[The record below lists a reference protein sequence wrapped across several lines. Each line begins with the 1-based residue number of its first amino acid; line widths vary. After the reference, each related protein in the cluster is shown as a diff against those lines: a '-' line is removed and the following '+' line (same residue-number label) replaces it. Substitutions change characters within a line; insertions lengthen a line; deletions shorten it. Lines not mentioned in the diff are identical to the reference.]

1 MNMEIKVLGTG
12 CAGCKAL
19 CETVRQAVAES
30 GLDATVVKEEDIVK
44 IMSYNVMNLPALVVD
59 GRVVAQGR
67 KLSLAEVRGLLTKCS
82 AMKRSLLLA
91 AAAAFVAC
99 GQGPAGKTA
108 ADRPQDDCVEVL
120 CFHGAKRCA
129 TCMAIETGVKEVLET
144 DFAGQ
149 VGAGEVRF
157 RIIDVA
163 KPENGALADKYE
175 VAWSALLL
183 NKWRD
188 GKETVTDLTR
198 FAFANARTN
207 PERFKAEL
215 CAEIRKQLDM

>member
-1 MNMEIKVLGTG
+1 
-12 CAGCKAL
+12 
-19 CETVRQAVAES
+19 
-30 GLDATVVKEEDIVK
+30 
-44 IMSYNVMNLPALVVD
+44 
-59 GRVVAQGR
+59 
-67 KLSLAEVRGLLTKCS
+67 
-82 AMKRSLLLA
+82 MKRLLLLA

-129 TCMAIETGVKEVLET
+129 TYGAKRCATCIAIETGVKEVLET

-149 VGAGEVRF
+149 IGAGEVRF

-163 KPENGALADKYE
+163 KPENEALADKYE

-188 GKETVTDLTR
+188 GKEAVTDLTR

>member
-1 MNMEIKVLGTG
+1 
-12 CAGCKAL
+12 
-19 CETVRQAVAES
+19 
-30 GLDATVVKEEDIVK
+30 
-44 IMSYNVMNLPALVVD
+44 
-59 GRVVAQGR
+59 
-67 KLSLAEVRGLLTKCS
+67 
-82 AMKRSLLLA
+82 MKRLLLFA

-120 CFHGAKRCA
+120 CFYGAKRCA
-129 TCMAIETGVKEVLET
+129 TCIAIETGVKEVLET

-157 RIIDVA
+157 RIIDAA